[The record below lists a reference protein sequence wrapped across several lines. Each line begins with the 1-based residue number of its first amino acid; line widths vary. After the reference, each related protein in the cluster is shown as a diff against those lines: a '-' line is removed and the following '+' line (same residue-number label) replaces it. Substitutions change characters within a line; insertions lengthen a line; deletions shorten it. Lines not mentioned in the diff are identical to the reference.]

1 MAPEQPRESARLN
14 APQSP
19 EPPRAVI
26 PNKPIEPEAPEKPR
40 RSPQLPAGIANLAE
54 VQADVATGLRPML
67 DGLDW
72 LKANGFRAVLQ
83 IRAPGENTDSDR
95 QLLEKRSLK
104 YLSLEVSPRTLTP
117 TVVDEFNKLVADP
130 ANRPLFV
137 YDRDGSLAPALW
149 YLHFRVADK
158 LPDEEA
164 RRKAAGLGLREDA
177 DGAQR
182 DMWLAVQKY
191 LAEQEK
197 K

>member
-1 MAPEQPRESARLN
+1 
-14 APQSP
+14 
-19 EPPRAVI
+19 
-26 PNKPIEPEAPEKPR
+26 
-40 RSPQLPAGIANLAE
+40 
-54 VQADVATGLRPML
+54 ML

-95 QLLEKRSLK
+95 QLLEKRGLK

-149 YLHFRVADK
+149 YLHFRTADK
-158 LPDEEA
+158 LPDEES
-164 RRKAAGLGLREDA
+164 RRKAAALGLREDA
-177 DGAQR
+177 DGTQR